1 MEEKS
6 EIIAQPPSPTNRP
19 NTPRS
24 RSVSPTNK
32 PDVLD
37 MLREIMATI
46 QRQRMETEALKEE
59 IGIQI
64 SATAICR
71 YY

>member
-6 EIIAQPPSPTNRP
+6 EIIAQSPTNRP

-24 RSVSPTNK
+24 RSVRSTNK

-37 MLREIMATI
+37 MLRKIMETI

-64 SATAICR
+64 CHTVIWIA
-71 YY
+71 